1 MNKNTLQKQIE
12 PVVRFLGCRI
22 AVNDL
27 LTELLL
33 FDASKRLND
42 YLQNTA

>member
-12 PVVRFLGCRI
+12 PVVRVFGCLI

-33 FDASKRLND
+33 FDALKCLND

>member
-12 PVVRFLGCRI
+12 PVVRFFGCLI

-27 LTELLL
+27 LTELQL

-42 YLQNTA
+42 YSQNTA